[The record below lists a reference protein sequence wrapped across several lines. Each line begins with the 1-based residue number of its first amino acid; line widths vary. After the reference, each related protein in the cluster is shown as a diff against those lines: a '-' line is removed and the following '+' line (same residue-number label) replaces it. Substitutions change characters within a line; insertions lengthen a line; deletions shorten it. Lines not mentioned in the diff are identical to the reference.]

1 MLELIANIASQ
12 AGGFMVAAVFALAV
26 WKLVSRNN
34 SANSAEASV
43 YKLMKEEVERLSAA
57 LVQADLQL
65 KQLRISC
72 EAEHIKRDKE
82 ILELRHEIM
91 LLKGNRGN

>member
-1 MLELIANIASQ
+1 
-12 AGGFMVAAVFALAV
+12 MVAAVFALAV
-26 WKLVSRNN
+26 WKLVSKNN

-57 LVQADLQL
+57 LAQADIQL
-65 KQLRISC
+65 EQLRISC
-72 EAEHIKRDKE
+72 EEGHVKRDKE

-91 LLKGNRGN
+91 LLKDKRN